1 MPILWVGIS
10 TKIKL
15 KIQLKKLAII
25 STHPI
30 QYNAPLFALMAETG
44 EFELRVFYTW
54 GEDAVNP
61 KFDPDFGKVIEWD
74 IPLLMGYSYQF
85 TENFARKPGSHHFFG
100 IDNPDLIQDIVS
112 WGADVV
118 WIWGWSFKSHLLAM
132 RYFSG
137 KIPVWF
143 RGDSVS
149 LSRPKGLK
157 SLLRV
162 VLLKW
167 VYKHVDFAF
176 HVGEHNKNYYLENGL
191 DSDQLVL
198 ASHAIDNDRF
208 VNSSISK
215 EEIKQF
221 RASLGFSE
229 NDFVVLFAGKLEP
242 RKNPFYLR
250 EIWGNITSANVK
262 LLIVGNGP
270 LENELKAVCKSD
282 YRIQFLDFQNQTQM
296 PKLYQSCNAL
306 ILPSVSETWGLAM
319 NEAMASG
326 IPVLASENCGGAIDL
341 LQDNCGFI
349 FPLNDAKLVANTI
362 EKCYKDKE
370 LYVILKNKSQERI
383 KEFSYEKILEAVN
396 QQMRKQFPT

>member
-1 MPILWVGIS
+1 LR
-10 TKIKL
+10 KI
-15 KIQLKKLAII
+15 AII
-25 STHPI
+25 SSHPI
-30 QYNAPLFALMAETG
+30 QYNAPLFALLVEKG
-44 EFELRVFYTW
+44 EFQLRVFYTW
-54 GEDAVNP
+54 GEDAVKP

-74 IPLLMGYSYQF
+74 IPLLEGYSYQF
-85 TENFARKPGSHHFFG
+85 VKNVAKRPGSHHFFG
-100 IDNPDLIQDIVS
+100 IDNPHLIYEIEE

-118 WIWGWSFKSHLLAM
+118 WIWGWSFKSQLMAM

-143 RGDSVS
+143 RGDSIS
-149 LSRPKGLK
+149 LARPKGLQ
-157 SLLRV
+157 SLMRSV
-162 VLLKW
+162 FLKW

-176 HVGEHNKNYYLENGL
+176 YVGEHNKNYYLENGL

-198 ASHAIDNDRF
+198 ANHAVDNDRF

-221 RASLGFSE
+221 RASLGLAE
-229 NDFVVLFAGKLEP
+229 NDFVILFAGKLEP
-242 RKNPFYLR
+242 RKNPFYLK
-250 EIWGNITSANVK
+250 EIWNYISSPNIK

-270 LENELKAVCKSD
+270 LEKELKSLCKGD
-282 YRIQFLDFQNQTQM
+282 KRICFLDFQNQTRM

-341 LQDNCGFI
+341 LQDDCGFI
-349 FPLNDAKLVANTI
+349 FPLNNPQLVANTI
-362 EKCYKDKE
+362 GNWHNDEEFYKN
-370 LYVILKNKSQERI
+370 LKIKAKRRI
-383 KEFSYEKILEAVN
+383 KEFSYEKIVEVVN
-396 QQMRKQFPT
+396 QQMQKQFPT